1 MRNITLF
8 CEFRIR
14 TWGIVGHL
22 QVFCDQLIQ
31 IFCLRSHMLIHI
43 FLKLIMLFS
52 SQSLIKQSLMR
63 FNKIINLISACS
75 NQSERPSINIRFFKI
90 FPARSYLIRI
100 QSIKQILFHSPGS
113 SQSTESLLSLI
124 IRESISRFLDR

>member
-1 MRNITLF
+1 MRDIALF
-8 CEFRIR
+8 SEFRIG

-22 QVFCDQLIQ
+22 QVFCDQFIQ
-31 IFCLRSHMLIHI
+31 VFCLCSYMLIHT

-63 FNKIINLISACS
+63 FNKIINLISTCS
-75 NQSERPSINIRFFKI
+75 NESERPSINIRFFKI

-113 SQSTESLLSLI
+113 SQSTESLF
-124 IRESISRFLDR
+124 SITIW